1 MIGRYT
7 RAEMGKIWSEQHK
20 FETWLK
26 VELEV
31 CRVQKERGVIPESAF
46 AEIESRAKFDIARI
60 EEIEATVRHDVIAFL
75 TNISENVGE
84 SARFIHQGMTSSDLL
99 DTALAIQLSDASDL
113 IIADLKK
120 LIDVLGRQAHRYKLT
135 PMIGRTHGIHA
146 EPITFGLKF
155 LIWKQEML
163 RHLLRFEL
171 ALTDV
176 KVGKISGAVGTYQNL
191 EPEVEQKV
199 CRNLGLQAAPVSN
212 QIVQRDR
219 HAFFVTTLALIGASL
234 EKIATEI
241 RHLQRTE
248 VAEAEEFFSKGQKGS
263 SAMPHKR
270 NPILSERIC
279 GMARLL
285 RGYSV
290 TAMENVPLW
299 HERDISHSSAERV
312 ILPDACIVAD
322 FILAETARV
331 LDSLVVN
338 PENMKRNLDQTGGVI
353 FSQEVLL
360 ALVNKGMSRD
370 DAYAL
375 VQKIAM
381 NVWQNGGDFRQKLG
395 EDAMISGHL
404 TAAELDELF
413 DLKKVL
419 SQIEGIFQRLE
430 PEESYA
436 KR

>member
-20 FETWLK
+20 FETWWK

-31 CRVQKERGVIPESAF
+31 CRVQKDRGVIPESAF
-46 AEIESRAKFDIARI
+46 VEIESRAEFDIARI

-75 TNISENVGE
+75 TNISENIGD

-99 DTALAIQLSDASDL
+99 DTALAIQLGDSGEL
-113 IIADLKK
+113 ILADLKN
-120 LIDVLGRQAHRYKLT
+120 LINILDRQAIRYKLT

-163 RHLLRFEL
+163 RHLRRFEL
-171 ALTDV
+171 ALMDV
-176 KVGKISGAVGTYQNL
+176 KVGKISGAVGTYQHL

-199 CRNLGLQAAPVSN
+199 CKNLGLQPAPVSN
-212 QIVQRDR
+212 QIIQRDR
-219 HAFFVTTLALIGASL
+219 HAFFVATLALIGASL

-248 VAEAEEFFSKGQKGS
+248 VLEAEEYFSKGQKGS

-285 RGYSV
+285 RGYMV

-299 HERDISHSSAERV
+299 HERDISHSSAERI
-312 ILPDACIVAD
+312 ILPDACICAD
-322 FILAETARV
+322 FILTETARV
-331 LDSLVVN
+331 LDNLVVY
-338 PENMKRNLDQTGGVI
+338 PENMKHNLDKTGGLI

-360 ALVNKGMSRD
+360 ALVNKGMSRE
-370 DAYAL
+370 DAYAA
-375 VQKIAM
+375 VQNAAM
-381 NVWQNGGDFRQKLG
+381 EVWQNGGDFKQKLE
-395 EDAMISGHL
+395 EDPAVSKHL
-404 TAAELDELF
+404 TDVDIDELF

-419 SQIEGIFQRLE
+419 SRIEGIFQRLE
-430 PEESYA
+430 REELHA